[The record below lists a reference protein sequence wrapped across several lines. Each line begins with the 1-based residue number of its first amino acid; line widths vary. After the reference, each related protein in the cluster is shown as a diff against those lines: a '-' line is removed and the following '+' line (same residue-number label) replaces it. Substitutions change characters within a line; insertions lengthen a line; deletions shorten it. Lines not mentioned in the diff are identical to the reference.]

1 MCRKPL
7 QFFEMRIGELHVID
21 YVALTG
27 LQVDATTLNTSEII
41 TDLAVDHCVI
51 LVE

>member
-1 MCRKPL
+1 
-7 QFFEMRIGELHVID
+7 MRVGELHVID

-27 LQVDATTLNTSEII
+27 LQLKATTLNTSEII
-41 TDLAVDHCVI
+41 TDLALGHSVI